1 MIFNVDG
8 FDYGRGGPGR
18 QEQIIMAVN
27 LGSKK
32 TYSVLGAIWLS
43 SLFTY
48 LLLGTITYA
57 GGMPLLIIAVCTIAI
72 VLWLLSSIFLVAIF
86 VRSVWLVRSKA
97 SAASR
102 PTLIRWF
109 ASVFSGL
116 LGGIAAH
123 QVNHLFPGEWTRR
136 SEWLLGLLL
145 FSLVGMFVGAI
156 PLAFNLKPRTA
167 AILAFVLSA
176 AFSWLIIVN
185 NFR

>member
-1 MIFNVDG
+1 
-8 FDYGRGGPGR
+8 
-18 QEQIIMAVN
+18 MAVN
-27 LGSKK
+27 LGGK
-32 TYSVLGAIWLS
+32 TTCSVLGTIWLS

-57 GGMPLLIIAVCTIAI
+57 GGMPPLIIAVCTIAI
-72 VLWLLSSIFLVAIF
+72 VLWIISSVFLVAIF
-86 VRSVWLVRSKA
+86 VRSVWLARPKA
-97 SAASR
+97 PVASR
-102 PTLIRWF
+102 PTMIRWF

-123 QVNHLFPGEWTRR
+123 QVNHLFPGEWTWHA
-136 SEWLLGLLL
+136 EWLLGLFL
-145 FSLVGMFVGAI
+145 FSLVGMLVGAI
-156 PLAFNLKPRTA
+156 PLAFNLKLRTT